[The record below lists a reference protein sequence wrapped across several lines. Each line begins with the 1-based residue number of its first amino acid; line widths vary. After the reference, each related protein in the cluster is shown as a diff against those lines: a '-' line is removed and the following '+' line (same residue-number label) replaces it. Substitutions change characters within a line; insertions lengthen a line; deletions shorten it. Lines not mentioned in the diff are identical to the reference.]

1 MTNRIALPSV
11 NQMSLSSS
19 YKGELSEQDALLI
32 LQYLDGPGIQ
42 NSSDEVSAGTC
53 PICSQMIEKGKAYDD
68 AFLWEKSLSHAIL
81 HHGAT
86 PPDDFIQH
94 VRKVM
99 NLKKLFHVLEE
110 G

>member
-1 MTNRIALPSV
+1 MAERITLPSI

-19 YKGELSEQDALLI
+19 YKGELNEQDALLI
-32 LQYLDGPGIQ
+32 LQYVDTPGVQ
-42 NSSDEVSAGTC
+42 NFNDEIASGTC
-53 PICSQMIEKGKAYDD
+53 PICSQVIEIGKAYDD
-68 AFLWEKSLSHAIL
+68 AFVWEKSLPHAIL

-86 PPDDFIQH
+86 PPKEFVQH

-99 NLKKLFHVLEE
+99 NLKILFHVLEE